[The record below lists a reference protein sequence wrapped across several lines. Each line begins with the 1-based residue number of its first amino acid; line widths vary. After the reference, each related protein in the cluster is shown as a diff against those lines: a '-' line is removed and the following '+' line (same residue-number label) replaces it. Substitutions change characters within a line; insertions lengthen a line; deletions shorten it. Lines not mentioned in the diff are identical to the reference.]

1 MLETKIEELTMK
13 LDALIAVVEEL
24 TVAMSE
30 KPVEAP
36 KVETALT
43 PEPQPEPAKD
53 LTHDDL
59 QDLCMKIVRED
70 RSKKEAIMK
79 VIASFG
85 GASTLKEVE
94 ARDLEALKVLLEGLW
109 DER

>member
-36 KVETALT
+36 KVETAPT
-43 PEPQPEPAKD
+43 PEPQPEPAN
-53 LTHDDL
+53 LTHDEL

-94 ARDLEALKVLLEGLW
+94 ARDLEALKVLLEGL
-109 DER
+109 